1 MKLLELY
8 INGFGK
14 FSDMHLTFSDTA
26 NIICGDNESGKSTL
40 HNFIKAM
47 FYGLERSRGR
57 ASKTDLWSKYEPW
70 YAGNYG
76 GTLTV
81 AYKNAIY
88 RIERDFRKN
97 ATTPF
102 DIIDVKRGVHVN
114 KPSELLS
121 EMLISLTAY
130 DNTVNVSQM
139 MTKTEA
145 GTSDELRN
153 YIANMNTSGNQ
164 ALNITKACAYLK
176 EKKKKL
182 KSQIISDA
190 ELEYRSNVDE
200 IHQLRQSIKDNGKN
214 ARLDQY
220 KISKEEIQ
228 SKTEHLQKNAANLH
242 VHISELEKKLSAKG
256 FANIEDID
264 NERRE
269 LERRF
274 SSFQRSVS
282 HAKKK
287 SLLII
292 AAILLF
298 LSTVSAI
305 SGVYLYFQNRLPG
318 IYSSVLIVVCLIF
331 ITGSNICFRNYMAHR
346 QRYAKASEKL
356 QEFIRRRYQI
366 HSKRQVDIEDIYQ
379 ILDKFKEDFAKL
391 GSLKASMDK
400 HILTMDKAKNKL
412 TSLEHGIERE
422 QKRIWEM
429 EKNIERISLLE
440 DRNLS
445 LNKILIAN
453 QHLEVEI
460 HAIDLALDTMT
471 RLSTDIKDSFGL
483 YLNKEAS
490 AYLKNLSN
498 GAYHAMS
505 IDNDLNIR
513 LNTGKKLIPA
523 YQLSMATLDQV
534 YLSLRLASAKLLTSH
549 KEVLPLFLDDTFAN
563 YDKHRLLSAMQF
575 ILAQENRQVFLF
587 TCHREDTKC
596 LQSLDIPFN
605 LIEI

>member
-26 NIICGDNESGKSTL
+26 NIIYGDNESGKSTL
-40 HNFIKAM
+40 HSFIKAM

-70 YAGNYG
+70 YAGHYG
-76 GTLTV
+76 GTLTA
-81 AYKNAIY
+81 AYKNSIY

-97 ATTPF
+97 ATTPL
-102 DIIDVKRGVHVN
+102 DIIDVRRGVHVN
-114 KPSELLS
+114 KPLELLS

-145 GTSDELRN
+145 GMSDELRN

-200 IHQLRQSIKDNGKN
+200 INQLRQSIEDTDKN
-214 ARLDQY
+214 AKLDEY
-220 KISKEEIQ
+220 KISKEQIQ

-256 FANIEDID
+256 FGNIEDID

-274 SSFQRSVS
+274 SSFQRTVS

-292 AAILLF
+292 AAVLLF

-305 SGVYLYFQNRLPG
+305 SGVYLYFQNRLPVG
-318 IYSSVLIVVCLIF
+318 YTYALIALCLIF
-331 ITGSNICFRNYMAHR
+331 IMISNVCFRNYLR
-346 QRYAKASEKL
+346 QRKRYMKAYEKL

-366 HSKRQVDIEDIYQ
+366 HSQRQVDIEDIYQ
-379 ILDKFKEDFAKL
+379 ILDKFKEDFNKL
-391 GSLKASMDK
+391 GSLKMAMDK
-400 HILTMDKAKNKL
+400 NSLTLHKAKNRL
-412 TSLEHGIERE
+412 STLDRGIEEE
-422 QKRIWEM
+422 QKRMWEM
-429 EKNIERISLLE
+429 EKSIERISSLE

-445 LNKILIAN
+445 LSHIRTVNK
-453 QHLEVEI
+453 HLEEEI
-460 HAIDLALDTMT
+460 LAIDLALDTMT

-490 AYLKNLSN
+490 MYLKNLSN

-523 YQLSMATLDQV
+523 YQLSTATLDQV

-549 KEVLPLFLDDTFAN
+549 KEALPFFLDDTFSN
-563 YDKHRLLSAMQF
+563 YDKHRLLSSMKF

-587 TCHREDTKC
+587 TCHREDTKI